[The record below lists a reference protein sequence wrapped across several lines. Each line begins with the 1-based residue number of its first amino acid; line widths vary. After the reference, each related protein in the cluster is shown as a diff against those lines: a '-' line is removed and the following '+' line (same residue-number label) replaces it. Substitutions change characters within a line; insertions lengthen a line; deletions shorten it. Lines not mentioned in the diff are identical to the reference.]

1 MASPCEGSLG
11 AKSSW
16 GLGGAFGQE
25 STKGSEG
32 HFWGTRIPQ
41 AAAHPTPH
49 HPRSQ
54 ADAQPSGGDHGT
66 KLTAV
71 GAACSLRSPL

>member
-1 MASPCEGSLG
+1 MGREVPKGLRVISG
-11 AKSSW
+11 ALKFPRQ
-16 GLGGAFGQE
+16 LLVLPA
-25 STKGSEG
+25 
-32 HFWGTRIPQ
+32 
-41 AAAHPTPH
+41 PH

-71 GAACSLRSPL
+71 GAACSPRSLL

>member
-1 MASPCEGSLG
+1 MGRKVP
-11 AKSSW
+11 K
-16 GLGGAFGQE
+16 GLRVISGDLKFPRQLLVL
-25 STKGSEG
+25 
-32 HFWGTRIPQ
+32 H
-41 AAAHPTPH
+41 PH

-71 GAACSLRSPL
+71 GAACSPRSLL